1 MSEAM
6 QAYTKARTHL
16 ILDQPFFGT
25 LALRLTPIEDET
37 IDTAGTDGQCIV
49 FNPKWFVKLS
59 EAQRVGLI
67 AHEVMHV
74 VLLHMLRRMER
85 NHKRWNIAGDYVINL
100 ALRKCG
106 LILPHGELYDEKYE
120 NHSTDEVYNQLPQ
133 DIGNEPIAGVALLD
147 GSDPGG
153 CGEVFDHSSLSDG
166 TGTGKFESDI
176 TIAIQQAAE
185 VAKGVGKLPGHM
197 QELVE
202 KALAPKVDWKMVL
215 ARFLRANNKSDFSWA
230 KPNRR
235 FIAQGMYLPSMWN
248 PCLGEIAIVGD
259 SSGSCREYLEQFTG
273 EITSILHDLNPE
285 LVRFIQCDTEVHDD
299 TTYTR
304 EDLPLKVKYG
314 GGGGTAFG
322 PAIDYVSQ
330 MYPNVCALVYLTDLE
345 AYDFGNP
352 PDFPVLWVTTEATE
366 APYGQV
372 VQM

>member
-6 QAYTKARTHL
+6 QAYSKARTHL

-37 IDTAGTDGQCIV
+37 IDTAGTDGQCIK

-85 NHKRWNIAGDYVINL
+85 NHKRWNIAG
-100 ALRKCG
+100 
-106 LILPHGELYDEKYE
+106 
-120 NHSTDEVYNQLPQ
+120 
-133 DIGNEPIAGVALLD
+133 
-147 GSDPGG
+147 G
-153 CGEVFDHSSLSDG
+153 CGEVFDHGSLSDG

-176 TIAIQQAAE
+176 IIAIQQAAE

-330 MYPNVCALVYLTDLE
+330 KYPNVCALVYLTDLE

>member
-6 QAYTKARTHL
+6 QAYSKARTHL

-37 IDTAGTDGQCIV
+37 IDTAGTDGQCIK

-100 ALRKCG
+100 ALIKCG
-106 LILPHGELYDEKYE
+106 LILPHGELYDETYE
-120 NHSTDEVYNQLPQ
+120 DQSTDEVYNQLPQ
-133 DIGNEPIAGVALLD
+133 DIGDEPIAGVALLD

-153 CGEVFDHSSLSDG
+153 CGEVFDHGSLSDG

-176 TIAIQQAAE
+176 IIAIQQAAE

-330 MYPNVCALVYLTDLE
+330 KYPNVCALVYLTDLE

>member
-6 QAYTKARTHL
+6 QAYTKARARL

-37 IDTAGTDGQCIV
+37 IKTACTNGQYIK
-49 FNPKWFVKLS
+49 FNPKWFLKLT

-85 NHKRWNIAGDYVINL
+85 DPKRWNIAGDYVINL

-106 LILPHGELYDEKYE
+106 LILPHGELYDEQYE
-120 NHSTDEVYNQLPQ
+120 DHSTEDVYNKLPE
-133 DIGNEPIAGVALLD
+133 DLGDDPISGVALLE
-147 GSDPGG
+147 GFDPGG
-153 CGEVFDHSSLSDG
+153 CGGVIDHESLAEGS
-166 TGTGKFESDI
+166 GTGKFEAD
-176 TIAIQQAAE
+176 TNIAIQQAAE

-235 FIAQGMYLPSMWN
+235 FIAQGMYLPSLYN
-248 PCLGEIAIVGD
+248 PSLGEIAIVGD

-322 PAIDYVSQ
+322 PAIDYVNKK
-330 MYPNVCALVYLTDLE
+330 YPNVCALVYLTDLE
-345 AYDFGNP
+345 AWDFGEQ
-352 PDFPVLWVTTEATE
+352 PDYPVLWVTTEATE
-366 APYGQV
+366 APYGEI